1 MEVAGGYDSDTTVE
15 ADSDREEEGMV
26 IGGEEELAVQSAD
39 VQFAATV
46 SQPAS
51 SSSSQNLES
60 KHESTEESGSLKE
73 ATNSKLDTNEDDDDG
88 DDGRTCPICM
98 DIWSNTGS
106 HRLASLRCGHLFG
119 HSCILRWLQVAC
131 SAGQRRC
138 PQCNKKASV
147 KDIRLHYA
155 RKLQVLDTAERDR
168 IRDELQSVQREK
180 NRLELELARA
190 NLNQQLHLQQIAE
203 LRQKLAQ
210 MQKQACNG
218 HCKYNMDGSLAQ
230 KSSQKQE
237 LTHLSIL
244 QSVEICKDG
253 GCRVMAY
260 NAWLKLI
267 VVSQRST
274 NNLFSGFGIKK
285 IDAPEFRQTQFVF
298 LHPKPIRDMAFHPQ
312 RNDMLLTVSL
322 DRCVK
327 LFNVSNNAVVQNY
340 TTDNPLWSC
349 CWDADNSN
357 MFFVGTCNGAILQ
370 YDIRS
375 TSEPL
380 TKLTSLDDLS
390 PVSSLVAIPPCP
402 GRTLSRG
409 GILACR
415 LNSCWAYELRDSQY
429 MGSQI
434 PFDGPFVSMCY
445 DRNTEHILIS
455 TRPSARSAHA
465 RHILCQLPQTTAGE
479 EHSLVCNPIHT
490 FQGSTSQNLLSRPCL
505 IPIKGDT
512 LIAAHQ
518 ESLKSIALWSV
529 SSGCQIINS
538 PASQPVID
546 LCPVQVNSNQ
556 YLAALSEKWLRIYNI
571 R

>member
-1 MEVAGGYDSDTTVE
+1 
-15 ADSDREEEGMV
+15 MV
-26 IGGEEELAVQSAD
+26 TALFFLD
-39 VQFAATV
+39 
-46 SQPAS
+46 
-51 SSSSQNLES
+51 
-60 KHESTEESGSLKE
+60 
-73 ATNSKLDTNEDDDDG
+73 SKLEISSDEEDG

-106 HRLASLRCGHLFG
+106 HRLSSLRCGHLFG
-119 HSCILRWLQVAC
+119 HSCIMRWLQVAC

-168 IRDELQSVQREK
+168 IREELQSVQREK

-190 NLNQQLHLQQIAE
+190 KLNQQLQSKQIIE
-203 LRQKLAQ
+203 LEQKLIK
-210 MQKQACNG
+210 MQEQECNG
-218 HCKYNMDGSLAQ
+218 HCKYVDSSLTQ
-230 KSSQKQE
+230 KSRKQE

-244 QSVEICKDG
+244 QSVEICKEG

-260 NAWLKLI
+260 NAELKLI

-274 NNLFSGFGIKK
+274 NNLFSGYGIKK
-285 IDAPEFRQTQFVF
+285 IDTTEFRQTQFVF
-298 LHPKPIRDMAFHPQ
+298 LHPKPIRDMAFHPH
-312 RNDMLLTVSL
+312 RRDILLSVSL

-327 LFNVSNNAVVQNY
+327 LLNVSTNTVVQSC
-340 TTDNPLWSC
+340 TTDSPLWSC
-349 CWDADNSN
+349 CWDTDNSHI
-357 MFFVGTCNGAILQ
+357 FFVGTCNGAILQ
-370 YDIRS
+370 YDTRS

-380 TKLTSLDDLS
+380 NKLTCLDDLS
-390 PVSSLVAIPPCP
+390 PVTSLVAVPPSS
-402 GRTLSRG
+402 GRTMSRG

-415 LNSCWAYELRDSQY
+415 LNSCWAYELRDAQY
-429 MGSQI
+429 IGSQI

-445 DRNTEHILIS
+445 DRNTEHVLIS
-455 TRPSARSAHA
+455 TRPSARCAQA
-465 RHILCQLPQTTAGE
+465 RHILCQFPQTTAGE
-479 EHSLVCNPIHT
+479 ENLFVCNPVHT

-505 IPIKGDT
+505 IPIQGDT
-512 LIAAHQ
+512 LVAAHQ

-529 SSGCQIINS
+529 SSGRQVINS

-546 LCPVQVNSNQ
+546 LCPVQVNDNQ
-556 YLAALSEKWLRIYNI
+556 YLAALSEKWLRIYTI